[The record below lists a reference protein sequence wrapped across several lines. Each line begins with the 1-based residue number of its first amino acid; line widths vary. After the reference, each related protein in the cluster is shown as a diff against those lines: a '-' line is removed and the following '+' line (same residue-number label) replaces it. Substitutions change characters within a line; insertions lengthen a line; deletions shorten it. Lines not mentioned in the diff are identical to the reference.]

1 MKKLF
6 RPLLC
11 AAFLA
16 LAVSAPA
23 FAAEPDILQTFPDTV
38 STRQGDFY
46 VLVNGESLTFPD
58 AVPKLKSDRSFLP
71 FAATFEALGY
81 TASHG
86 TALLAPSP
94 PAGMDS
100 ASA

>member
-58 AVPKLKSDRSFLP
+58 AVPK
-71 FAATFEALGY
+71 
-81 TASHG
+81 
-86 TALLAPSP
+86 
-94 PAGMDS
+94 
-100 ASA
+100 